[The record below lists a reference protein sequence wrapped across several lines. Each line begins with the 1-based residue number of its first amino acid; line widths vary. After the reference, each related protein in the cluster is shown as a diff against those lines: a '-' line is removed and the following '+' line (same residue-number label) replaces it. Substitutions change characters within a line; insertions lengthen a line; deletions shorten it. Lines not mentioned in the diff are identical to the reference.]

1 MYCRQRKSKHAE
13 AAGTKWIYVDGKGAV
28 QRNSH
33 RFWLMTDIFQIL
45 TENEENS
52 IINDWNFPIQS
63 MTITLQADLLLA
75 QLVLIVLDKDDF
87 HKRMMMRINLDIKHF
102 KLCISKKKKNTFF
115 LCTFSHF
122 TSLIFYDDQHIELL
136 VLLYMIFFFIA
147 PGLTQTSTWPYLKW
161 QI

>member
-1 MYCRQRKSKHAE
+1 M
-13 AAGTKWIYVDGKGAV
+13 

-33 RFWLMTDIFQIL
+33 RFWLMTDTFQIL

-87 HKRMMMRINLDIKHF
+87 HKRMMMGINLDIKHF
-102 KLCISKKKKNTFF
+102 KLCISKKKKTTFF
-115 LCTFSHF
+115 SMYLLSFYFSHF
-122 TSLIFYDDQHIELL
+122 LWWSAYRTPCIALHDLFFYCARPYSNFHLAILKMTDLMVIYLTKCRTSQMLPRAIGQ
-136 VLLYMIFFFIA
+136 
-147 PGLTQTSTWPYLKW
+147 
-161 QI
+161 